1 MRRSVMIEVKV
12 AGIAMDSSNMP
23 IIILKDEQGKR
34 VLPIWVGLFEAQAIL
49 FALEGIISP
58 RPLTHDLLKTIIE
71 TVGVSVH
78 GIVINAI
85 QDNTYFAKIELQVN
99 GHLEEIDS
107 RPSDAIALALRTA
120 APIYVSDP
128 VLSMATMPQTPI
140 DDNEVEA
147 FKDMLKDL
155 KPKDISLL

>member
-1 MRRSVMIEVKV
+1 MIEVKV
-12 AGIAMDSSNMP
+12 AGIAMDASNMP
-23 IIILKDEQGKR
+23 IIILKDEHGKR

-49 FALEGIISP
+49 FALEGIVSS

-71 TVGVSVH
+71 TTGVVIQ

-85 QDNTYFAKIELQVN
+85 QDNTYFAKIEVRVN
-99 GHLEEIDS
+99 GHFKEIDC
-107 RPSDAIALALRTA
+107 RPSDAIALALRTSS
-120 APIYVSDP
+120 PIYVSDP

-140 DDNEVEA
+140 DDNEVQA